1 MPSLSRDR
9 PTISTVLYAGS
20 ATFPGYVAGTKS
32 LAHAGMVVGRA
43 GFARIRVRGIAWSLG
58 RSAGATGHRS
68 APAGSRARGRAA
80 GNPGPVQFFDCT
92 PSGSQ
97 TLAFRR
103 REGQVKSRHA
113 TIPPRQPAR
122 AAASKLTSSGL
133 PKYRLSVASCTI
145 PDDITNVQEREPV
158 GDDGRFQS
166 TPLEPLAFQARVVQF
181 RQTSLPTG
189 GQTPP

>member
-1 MPSLSRDR
+1 MLLPGCSAVACSRNTDACAFPPFAFLPCREVRTRTGERR
-9 PTISTVLYAGS
+9 PPERAARAAELRVRSTDALRFSYRTGPRETLRPALRGS
-20 ATFPGYVAGTKS
+20 E
-32 LAHAGMVVGRA
+32 HAGRVGR
-43 GFARIRVRGIAWSLG
+43 L
-58 RSAGATGHRS
+58 
-68 APAGSRARGRAA
+68 
-80 GNPGPVQFFDCT
+80 DCT

-122 AAASKLTSSGL
+122 AAASKLTSSGP

-145 PDDITNVQEREPV
+145 PDDITNAQEREPV

-166 TPLEPLAFQARVVQF
+166 TPLEPLAFQARVVQC
-181 RQTSLPTG
+181 SLE
-189 GQTPP
+189 GQRNVQPRIA

>member
-1 MPSLSRDR
+1 M
-9 PTISTVLYAGS
+9 A
-20 ATFPGYVAGTKS
+20 
-32 LAHAGMVVGRA
+32 
-43 GFARIRVRGIAWSLG
+43 
-58 RSAGATGHRS
+58 
-68 APAGSRARGRAA
+68 APARGV
-80 GNPGPVQFFDCT
+80 GPVNGAPAATIPRPRSLPSRT
-92 PSGSQ
+92 PQPSTEQPWSQ

-103 REGQVKSRHA
+103 REGQVKSRQA

-166 TPLEPLAFQARVVQF
+166 TPLEPLAFQARVVQW
-181 RQTSLPTG
+181 SIIWEYLPAMMRGLAVTLQVSAISEVVG
-189 GQTPP
+189 IGLGLVLALCRLSQVKPLRLLAIAYIDFLRGIPVL